1 TKLTRRWARRGTR
14 PSAPKDQRRSSAW
27 IFGAI
32 SPLKAKLRASS
43 WTCFRKVES
52 FPEVKGE
59 LDDEAKTVYEGI

>member
-1 TKLTRRWARRGTR
+1 MAAAIGVRSDYTSVDLRRFARRSGD
-14 PSAPKDQRRSSAW
+14 AD
-27 IFGAI
+27 
-32 SPLKAKLRASS
+32 